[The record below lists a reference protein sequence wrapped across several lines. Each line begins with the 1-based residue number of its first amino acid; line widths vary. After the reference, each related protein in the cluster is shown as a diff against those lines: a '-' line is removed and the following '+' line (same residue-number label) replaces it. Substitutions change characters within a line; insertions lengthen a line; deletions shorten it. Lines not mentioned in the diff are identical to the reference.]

1 MRELASAFLRVSELC
16 LVESVEAEPCPG
28 HGCVVAF
35 RPVSILASDPEVE
48 PIPVFPLSDGDPER
62 EPREFSS
69 ELDCPWG

>member
-16 LVESVEAEPCPG
+16 LVESVEAEP
-28 HGCVVAF
+28 F

-48 PIPVFPLSDGDPER
+48 PLPVFPLSDGEPER